1 MANFRDRYK
10 TLWARGIEMK
20 ALILILTLSSSLN
33 INANSKDNIDLTIM
47 QNNVIF
53 DLIFFLLTHIT

>member
-1 MANFRDRYK
+1 
-10 TLWARGIEMK
+10 MK

>member
-33 INANSKDNIDLTIM
+33 INTNSKDNIDLTIM
-47 QNNVIF
+47 
-53 DLIFFLLTHIT
+53 